1 MTPHSLYADKALLPQ
16 GWAEQVLISWDT
28 AGVIR
33 EVSSGVDRPAGVES
47 AHGLLVPGIPNL
59 HSHAFQRAMAGATE
73 VMSSPSD
80 SFWSWR
86 TLMYHFAARIS
97 PEQLQAVARHLYI
110 EMLQAG
116 YSHVCEFHYLHHDRD
131 GQAFADPAEMSAAI
145 VRAAQEVGIGLTLLP
160 VLYQYAGFG
169 LQPASS
175 GQRRFISSPD
185 WILRTLDSLRRQFPE
200 SPLRRYGVAPHSL
213 RAVSPAGLAELVN
226 ALPADTPIH
235 IHIAEQTKEVEEC
248 LAACGQT
255 PVAWLLDQHELAANW
270 CLVHATHMT
279 PEEYR
284 RVARSGAVV
293 GLCPT
298 TEANLGDGLFDAET
312 YLALGGAWGIGSDSN
327 VAVSPWAEWRLLE
340 YGQRLQHRR
349 RNVLASAAAP
359 AVADRLFTQATRSA
373 ASATGLALGELAAGM
388 RADFLV
394 LGANSLGEAVFCEH
408 GTLPV
413 QDSYVAGRKT
423 IQSGRHPLAEFAQTE
438 FARVVRELN
447 SVE

>member
-1 MTPHSLYADKALLPQ
+1 MTQQSLYAAKALLPQ
-16 GWAEQVLISWDT
+16 GWTEQVLISWDAT
-28 AGVIR
+28 GVIR
-33 EVSSGVDRPAGVES
+33 EVSSGVARPADV
-47 AHGLLVPGIPNL
+47 AVADGLLVPGVPNL

-73 VMSSPSD
+73 IMSSPSD

-97 PEQLQAVARHLYI
+97 PAQLQAVARHLYI

-169 LQPASS
+169 EQPANS
-175 GQRRFISSPD
+175 GQRRFVSSPD
-185 WILRTLDSLRRQFPE
+185 WMLRTLDSLRRQFPE
-200 SPLRRYGVAPHSL
+200 TPLRRYGVAPHSL
-213 RAVSPAGLAELVN
+213 RAVSRDGLSALVT
-226 ALPADTPIH
+226 ALAADTPIH
-235 IHIAEQTKEVEEC
+235 IHIAEQTREVEEC
-248 LAACGQT
+248 LAAYGQT
-255 PVAWLLDQHELAANW
+255 PVAWLLDQHALADNW

-279 PEEYR
+279 PDEYQ

-327 VAVSPWAEWRLLE
+327 IAVSPWAEWRLLE

-349 RNVLASAAAP
+349 RNVLASNSTP
-359 AVADRLFTQATRSA
+359 AVADRLFTESTQRA
-373 ASATGLALGELAAGM
+373 ASATGLALGALAPGL

-394 LGANSLGEAVFCEH
+394 LGTNSLGEAVFCEH
-408 GTLPV
+408 GTAPV
-413 QDSYVAGRKT
+413 KDSYVAGLRVM
-423 IQSGRHPLAEFAQTE
+423 QAGCHLLAESARAE
-438 FARVVRELN
+438 FNRVLRELHA
-447 SVE
+447 